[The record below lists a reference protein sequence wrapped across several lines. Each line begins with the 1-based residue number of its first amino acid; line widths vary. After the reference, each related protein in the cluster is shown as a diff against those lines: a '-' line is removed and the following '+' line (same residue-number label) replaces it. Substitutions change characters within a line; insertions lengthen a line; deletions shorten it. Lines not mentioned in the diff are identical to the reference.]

1 MINVFVGYDS
11 KEKVA
16 YNVLSHSI
24 IQNSTK
30 PVAITPIA
38 LNNLK
43 DDFVRE
49 RNNISST
56 EFSFSRFMIPH
67 LMNYQGW
74 ALFMDCDML
83 MFEDIAELWRLRD
96 DRFAVQ
102 VCKHDYTPKEG
113 IKMDGQKQT
122 IYPRKNWSSV
132 VLWNCGHPSNKVVD
146 QDQVNSLELNGA
158 YFHRFQWLED
168 SEIGKLDHTWN
179 YLVGVY
185 DDIEKL
191 KKMNLAKGGSL
202 ENAIVVNDKKVL
214 NKLNKKGISASYIV
228 SKTKADAIKDVV
240 TKSKNPVDSQ
250 ARKSQGEVFINGM
263 KVKAISGAD
272 STKLKIKTRK
282 FN

>member
-1 MINVFVGYDS
+1 MINVFIGYDS

-83 MFEDIAELWRLRD
+83 VKADISELWALRD
-96 DRFAVQ
+96 DRYAVQ
-102 VCKHDYTPKEG
+102 VAKHDYIPKE
-113 IKMDGQKQT
+113 KTKFLGQEQT
-122 IYPRKNWSSV
+122 IYPRKNWSSFM
-132 VLWNCGHPSNKVVD
+132 LMNCKKCSTLTPD
-146 QDQVNSLELNGA
+146 YVNRASGLELHQ
-158 YFHRFQWLED
+158 FKWLE
-168 SEIGKLDHTWN
+168 SEELIGDLPLEWN
-179 YLVGVY
+179 WLVGEYEHKEEVNNIHY
-185 DDIEKL
+185 T
-191 KKMNLAKGGSL
+191 KGGPWF
-202 ENAIVVNDKKVL
+202 EEYRNCD
-214 NKLNKKGISASYIV
+214 Y
-228 SKTKADAIKDVV
+228 
-240 TKSKNPVDSQ
+240 SQ
-250 ARKSQGEVFINGM
+250 DWFTNHDECMLGQ
-263 KVKAISGAD
+263 
-272 STKLKIKTRK
+272 
-282 FN
+282 